1 MFRYIIKI
9 IEQDQV
15 IANTMQDLMHE
26 LFPKTEV
33 EIHESMCS
41 DFSAC
46 ERGIL
51 NVYMVSLEEFEKSD
65 CGVKCIFD
73 NIIIFYDDQEK
84 RDAFEKKIQDYRKHY
99 YFIQKPFHI
108 NSILKMGEGALMKLE
123 NLREFGDYR
132 INKKYKE
139 IASIRENKIIN
150 ITDKEMEILE
160 YLIHDNFRPKSK
172 EELLENV
179 WGYSS
184 NIETHTLETYIY
196 RLRMKI
202 EQDSSNP
209 TVIKTSDDNKYYADI
224 K

>member
-9 IEQDQV
+9 IEKDQV
-15 IANTMQDLMHE
+15 IAETMKGLMHE
-26 LFPKTEV
+26 LFPKTEI
-33 EIHESMCS
+33 ELHESMCS
-41 DFSAC
+41 DFSTC
-46 ERGIL
+46 ERGVV
-51 NVYMVSLEEFEKSD
+51 NVYMVSLDEFEKSD

-73 NIIIFYDDQEK
+73 NIIIFYEDPAKKEE
-84 RDAFEKKIQDYRKHY
+84 FEKKIQDYRKHY
-99 YFIQKPFHI
+99 YFVQKPFHI

-123 NLREFGDYR
+123 NLKEFGDYR

-160 YLIHDNFRPKSK
+160 YLIKDNFRPKSK

-179 WGYSS
+179 WGYSA

-209 TVIKTSDDNKYYADI
+209 QVIKTSEDNKYYADI